1 MADHPFTGTLSV
13 TGNVGIG
20 AEPLPTAQLY
30 TRSPD
35 PLGQILVENAAG
47 TLLKLAVDGSGAAI
61 GTETGTTLPLSL
73 QTNGTSRLSINNA
86 GAIAISGPLTV
97 QNALSVTGNVTIG
110 TVPTPTTLT
119 VPGTIQAGSGTFT
132 GPLTVQNT
140 LTVTGNMALN
150 SGTLQ
155 VTGGAITPAS
165 GNSQSAGILFPQNP
179 GGGSGDAAW
188 MRYYPRSGEACT
200 LEIGISNDAN
210 DHIALLPSGNV
221 GIGTTEPQ
229 GKLDVRGAIYA
240 GNSDI
245 YFTQTDHNHTAI
257 GNTAGFAAIE
267 NSANYAAL
275 MILGRAGT
283 PQGRAVKLWDYLQV
297 NGNLEV
303 TGNVGIGTASP
314 DRRLVVRG
322 GETSLEQEAWQN
334 PSFQNGWVNY
344 DTTYNAAGYFKDSL
358 GIIHLRGLVKN
369 GSGVLFTLPA
379 GYRPPRREL
388 FAVAT
393 HPNTVGR
400 IDILADGQVLMVSGS
415 NLWISLDGITFKAGS
430 ARVFPIDGIRFP
442 IGQIGIL
449 NQ

>member
-30 TRSPD
+30 TRSSD
-35 PLGQILVENAAG
+35 SLGQILVENAAG

-97 QNALSVTGNVTIG
+97 QNALSVTGNASIG
-110 TVPTPTTLT
+110 TAATPTTLE
-119 VPGTIQAGSGTFT
+119 VPGTIQAGNAIFT
-132 GPLTVQNT
+132 GPLTIQN
-140 LTVTGNMALN
+140 
-150 SGTLQ
+150 
-155 VTGGAITPAS
+155 GAITPAS
-165 GNSQSAGILFPQNP
+165 GNSASAGILFPQNP

-210 DHIALLPSGNV
+210 DHLALMPSGNV

-245 YFTQTDHNHTAI
+245 YFTQTDHNHTGI

-267 NSANYAAL
+267 NAANYAAL

-314 DRRLVVRG
+314 DRKLVVRG
-322 GETSLEQEAWQN
+322 GETSLEQEAWQT

-430 ARVFPIDGIRFP
+430 VRIGGIRFP
-442 IGQIGIL
+442 IGQIGIV
-449 NQ
+449 NQYEY